1 MQRSTAMDISDT
13 VPDIPTRRITVYFGG
28 TGPEADMVLEYA
40 ATRAEAWE
48 FAAAAVHSGL
58 AVTVDGMV
66 RPGLRPLPCRRLWH

>member
-1 MQRSTAMDISDT
+1 MNIPDS
-13 VPDIPTRRITVYFGG
+13 VPESPTRRITVYFDGRASG
-28 TGPEADMVLEYA
+28 DGMVLEYA
-40 ATRAEAWE
+40 ATRTEAWE